1 MIGVLQASLVLTMG
15 ADRLGCFF
23 PFLQQGFGVPAR
35 VPCTVKELLC
45 DQFGMDVGYV
55 TERITTIFLN
65 GKATDD
71 IEKAVA
77 GNGSLIALSAAMP
90 GLVGATMR
98 RGGYYA
104 AMRSAIT
111 LGEQETTGSSGD
123 GTVRVK
129 LFNLLLTELGPEFLR
144 QGVLLAGTE
153 GAAFFRELEQDF
165 WSGCAKL
172 TLDGTPIAP
181 EALKNN
187 EALAGKAAIRLSVE
201 FRKDYENLTPPP
213 TGEWSIT

>member
-1 MIGVLQASLVLTMG
+1 MDVAPQTSLVLTMG
-15 ADRLGCFF
+15 ADRIGLFF
-23 PFLQQGFGVPAR
+23 PILQQGFGVPAR

-45 DQFGMDVGYV
+45 DQFGMDAGYV

-77 GNGSLIALSAAMP
+77 GNGALIALSAAMP

-111 LGEQETTGSSGD
+111 LEEQEKTGTGAD
-123 GTVRVK
+123 GTVRMK
-129 LFNLLLTELGPEFLR
+129 LFNLLLPELGPEFLR
-144 QGVLLAGTE
+144 HGILMPGREAV
-153 GAAFFRELEQDF
+153 AFFKEQDETF
-165 WSGCAKL
+165 WTECVSAL
-172 TLDGTPIAP
+172 HDGSTVAP
-181 EALKNN
+181 QRLRDNVT
-187 EALAGKAAIRLSVE
+187 LAGKGTVRLTAIFGNEDL
-201 FRKDYENLTPPP
+201 
-213 TGEWSIT
+213 I